1 MFQII
6 SNWLISSSYF
16 VTHGFCFRN
25 IQPSPTPSNII
36 IINNIILFSWLPH
49 HCRIRKI
56 GVSFLLSRYN
66 FSVDGCLGSAV
77 LWRGWNQYWR
87 TSIFWK
93 REINIQHASIARYSG
108 FVRCGPTLAHSNHRP
123 NLQKKYV
130 NMFFVS
136 IAITPLVRSIFFQII
151 KGSLN
156 KYVPHCGPH
165 FIHSVKRIAIERT
178 LMAVGLKHRL
188 FILF

>member
-25 IQPSPTPSNII
+25 IQPSTTPSNCLIII
-36 IINNIILFSWLPH
+36 IINNIILFSWLPR
-49 HCRIRKI
+49 HCWIRKI

-66 FSVDGCLGSAV
+66 FCVDGCLGSVV
-77 LWRGWNQYWR
+77 LCRGWNQYWG
-87 TSIFWK
+87 TSILWK
-93 REINIQHASIARYSG
+93 QEINISHASIAYWYSW
-108 FVRCGPTLAHSNHRP
+108 FVSCGPTLAHSNHRS

-130 NMFFVS
+130 NMFFVL

-165 FIHSVKRIAIERT
+165 FIHFA
-178 LMAVGLKHRL
+178 
-188 FILF
+188 